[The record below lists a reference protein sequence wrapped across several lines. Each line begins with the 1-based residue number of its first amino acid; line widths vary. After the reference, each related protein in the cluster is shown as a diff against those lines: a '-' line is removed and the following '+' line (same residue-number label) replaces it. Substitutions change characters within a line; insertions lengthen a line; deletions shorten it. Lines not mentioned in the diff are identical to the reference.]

1 MQHRGIQTAVLLD
14 GLSRMQLHV
23 RALNGLE
30 GYPTNTSVGR
40 HRGNC
45 STLGAHTIVPRDDGV
60 FE

>member
-30 GYPTNTSVGR
+30 GYPTNMSVGR
-40 HRGNC
+40 HHGSC
-45 STLGAHTIVPRDDGV
+45 STLGAHTISSER
-60 FE
+60 